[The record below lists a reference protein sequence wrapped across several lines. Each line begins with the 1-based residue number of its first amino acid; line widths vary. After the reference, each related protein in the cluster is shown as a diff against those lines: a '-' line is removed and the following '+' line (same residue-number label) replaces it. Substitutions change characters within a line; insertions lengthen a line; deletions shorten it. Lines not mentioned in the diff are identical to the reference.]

1 MQFENDPAI
10 SLLSA
15 LKSFVATLRV
25 VALRIFAITRIV
37 GEFAGTRRRF
47 CCATAS
53 VCVTLNFIFIFL
65 PQHPERKASTA
76 VVHFRDAP
84 SIRTKITR
92 STGGKP
98 QPFRRTGIYNKCDAF
113 LISTSRISPLW
124 RNEEAFFPP
133 FPEVSFAFL
142 PCKCIPHA
150 SFFKDVLRCSSEHER
165 VIFSLQI
172 PVANIALEC

>member
-1 MQFENDPAI
+1 MPLSFYTHNFKFNCENLEFHLVSAESRRDPDLPRFARNARQFENDLAI
-10 SLLSA
+10 SLLFA
-15 LKSFVATLRV
+15 PKSFVATLRV

-37 GEFAGTRRRF
+37 GEFAGTRRQF

-92 STGGKP
+92 SIGGKP

-113 LISTSRISPLW
+113 SISTSRISP
-124 RNEEAFFPP
+124 N
-133 FPEVSFAFL
+133 
-142 PCKCIPHA
+142 
-150 SFFKDVLRCSSEHER
+150 
-165 VIFSLQI
+165 
-172 PVANIALEC
+172 